1 MIRTKRIY
9 DPIQESDGKR
19 ILVDR
24 LWPRGFSKEKAAIHE
39 WMKEVAPS
47 HELRKWFH
55 EQATFEEF
63 KERYRK
69 ELLEDESKIVLV
81 KQLLKWSEEGVVTL
95 LFSAKTEEK
104 NQAVVLAEVVHEMK
118 NVEDKASK

>member
-1 MIRTKRIY
+1 MIQTKRIY
-9 DPIQESDGKR
+9 EPIQESDGKR

-24 LWPRGFSKEKAAIHE
+24 LWPRGVSKEKAAIHE

-55 EQATFEEF
+55 EQANFEEF

-69 ELLEDESKIVLV
+69 ELLEDESKILLV
-81 KQLLKWSEEGVVTL
+81 KQLLKWAEEGVVTL
-95 LFSAKTEEK
+95 LFSAKAEEK
-104 NQAVVLAEVVHEMK
+104 NQAVVLAEIIHEMK
-118 NVEDKASK
+118 NAGGGSSK